1 MAGFVFH
8 PMVLADLEGLGL
20 SIDASP
26 SVAQWRAY
34 LELVDKRYRQKASGT
49 VILDKS
55 FDNMITHA
63 VDAFFLHDTLGNIV
77 EVNRAACE
85 MLGYSR
91 EELLSHQVSLFEMEL
106 KPGAIW
112 DSMSVNQVFT
122 VTGTHRRKDGSTY
135 PVETRVGAF
144 MSGDT
149 KIVLAMCRDVTGRKE
164 TERELLR
171 LNRQLEA
178 ARDEAVEASRSK
190 STFLANMSHELR
202 TPLNAVIGYS
212 EFLLDEMADDDDDRY
227 SSDLQNIRTAGD
239 HLLSLIND
247 ILDLSKIEAG
257 QVDVEIREF
266 GIAKMIAGIQS
277 TVQPLADK
285 QHNVLVVEVS
295 DGVGVMRSDATKIRQ
310 ILLNLLSNA
319 CKFTKDGTVTLSVDV
334 VADSDRIR
342 MTVADSG
349 LGMSADELQHVFLA
363 FQQADSST
371 SRRFG
376 GTGLGLTISEQ
387 FCRLLGGSISVES
400 SPGEGTTFVVELPRS
415 LDPPASG
422 GSEG

>member
-8 PMVLADLEGLGL
+8 PMVLADLAELGL
-20 SIDASP
+20 SVDMAP
-26 SVAQWRAY
+26 SAEQWRAY

-49 VILDKS
+49 VILDQK

-63 VDAFFLHDTLGNIV
+63 VDAFFLHDTLGNIL

-91 EELLSHQVSLFEMEL
+91 EELLSMQVSAFEMEL

-112 DSMSVNQVFT
+112 DSMRVDQVFT
-122 VTGTHRRKDGSTY
+122 VAGTHRRKDGSMY

-144 MSGDT
+144 MAEDT

-171 LNRQLEA
+171 LNKQLEG
-178 ARDEAVEASRSK
+178 ARDEAVEASKSK

-212 EFLLDEMADDDDDRY
+212 EFLLEEMEDDGDSRY
-227 SSDLQNIRTAGD
+227 TSDLQNIRTAGD

-266 GIAKMIAGIQS
+266 GVEKMIAGVRS

-285 QHNVLVVEVS
+285 HNNSLVVEVA
-295 DGVGVMRSDATKIRQ
+295 DGIGAMRSDATKIRQ
-310 ILLNLLSNA
+310 VLLNLLSNA
-319 CKFTKDGTVTLSVDV
+319 CKFTSEGTVRLSVEV
-334 VADSDRIR
+334 VPGSEQIR
-342 MTVADSG
+342 MTIADSG
-349 LGMSADELQHVFLA
+349 LGMNEDELGRVFLA

-371 SRRFG
+371 ARRFG

-387 FCRLLGGSISVES
+387 FCRLLGGSITVES
-400 SPGEGTTFVVELPRS
+400 TPGEGTTFVVELPRDWQS
-415 LDPPASG
+415 PVQ
-422 GSEG
+422 